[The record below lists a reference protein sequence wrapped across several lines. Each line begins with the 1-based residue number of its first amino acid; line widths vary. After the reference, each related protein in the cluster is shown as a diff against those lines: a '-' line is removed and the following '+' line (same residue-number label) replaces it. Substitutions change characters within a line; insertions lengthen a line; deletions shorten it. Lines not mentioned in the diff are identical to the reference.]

1 RHLDRH
7 HVPTR
12 RSSDLI
18 FKPFCSYFIGLWSCS
33 VMCFPA
39 FDETESIPYFIGKVP
54 SLLTIRYI
62 KHQVIASRRGEQHSH
77 TDTVGAV
84 LLHELDRVWRVAQ
97 RFGHFTTQLVT
108 NYSRQIDV
116 FERRLLGIV
125 VSHNYHT
132 GYPEKQ
138 DFRCSDKVTGRIVV
152 FEIIV
157 FGISNAV
164 KNRHGP

>member
-84 LLHELDRVWRVAQ
+84 LLHELDRVWRAAQ
-97 RFGHFTTQLVT
+97 RFGHFPTQLVT
-108 NYSRQIDV
+108 NYARQIDV
-116 FERRLLGIV
+116 FGRRLLGIV
-125 VSHNYHT
+125 VAHYDHT
-132 GYPEKQ
+132 GCSEKQ
-138 DFRCSDKVTGRIVV
+138 DVRGSDKVTGRIVV
-152 FEIIV
+152 VEISV
-157 FGISNAV
+157 FVSSIAV
-164 KNRHGP
+164 KVR